1 MLEDKRC
8 EGGGEEGNEVSRK
21 KIKKDVGGRRR
32 HIEEKDWKA
41 FASGFCELCAHCCWL
56 QALMKLHV
64 WLRSCRVFE
73 TGPSSHLAASAVF
86 LPLGGWDWCQTASNY
101 LAWSKPKSSTAAEN
115 LLAAG
120 LVFSVL
126 SFLRSFGFFLE
137 VQQLAVL
144 PPYYSLSHPRSSWL
158 IMLQYSADSKV

>member
-1 MLEDKRC
+1 MWGMKKRGRKWNEEENK
-8 EGGGEEGNEVSRK
+8 EGCMRRK
-21 KIKKDVGGRRR
+21 TGKLY
-32 HIEEKDWKA
+32 
-41 FASGFCELCAHCCWL
+41 FLCWE
-56 QALMKLHV
+56 ALMKLHV

-158 IMLQYSADSKV
+158 IMLQYSAGSKV